1 VTATPESHEAASKKQ
16 PLSQR
21 ALIDVAV
28 AIARSEGLDA
38 LTMRRLALA
47 TGKAPMTLYSHIA
60 NKDELLVLVAD
71 SLLGEIV
78 VPNGPWHRALGELS
92 LSTWRTMG
100 ETRGLATFVWQHVPY
115 FFTPEGLRLA
125 EASMGLLMEGGF
137 EPIDASRALEALMT
151 YVTGD
156 VQRHEA
162 WLTTPRAPSARKV
175 KGYPNLHAVAT
186 HKPAGRHSVAD
197 TEEAFAYGLGLMLE
211 GLRRDPRRRRPR
223 ATEPRQRGL
232 RL

>member
-1 VTATPESHEAASKKQ
+1 MTATEPREASPKKQ
-16 PLSQR
+16 VLSQQ
-21 ALIDVAV
+21 ALIEVAV
-28 AIARSEGLDA
+28 AIARSEGLEA

-60 NKDELLVLVAD
+60 NKDELLVHVAD
-71 SLLGEIV
+71 SLLGEIAI
-78 VPNGPWHRALGELS
+78 PDGPWHHALSELS

-100 ETRGLATFVWQHVPY
+100 ETRGLATFVWRHVPY

-125 EASMGLLMEGGF
+125 DASMGLLMKGGF

-151 YVTGD
+151 YITGD

-162 WLTTPRAPSARKV
+162 WLATGRSPTARKV
-175 KGYPNLHAVAT
+175 RGYPNLQAVVA

-197 TEEAFAYGLGLMLE
+197 TEEMFVYGLGLLLE
-211 GLRRDPRRRRPR
+211 GLRRDPRRQRRRAAEPRRPER
-223 ATEPRQRGL
+223 PS
-232 RL
+232 